1 MSAKGSDHVDK
12 SAEGVA
18 VTGTQSEI
26 SAMRAKSAIKSKTD
40 MCAYKSSLSN
50 QQSAAYLV

>member
-1 MSAKGSDHVDK
+1 MSAKVSDHVDK

-40 MCAYKSSLSN
+40 MCSCKSSLSN
-50 QQSAAYLV
+50 QQSGTYLA